1 MFRAGKIYSSDP
13 ILLQNALDF
22 FVEWSREEAE
32 IKVDTSGSTGKP
44 KEILLKKSQLILSA
58 SKTNQYFNLN
68 TRTKAFL
75 CLSTETIAGK
85 MMLVRAFVGDYEIRI
100 EQASLNP
107 LKDCEES
114 FDFMA
119 IVPLQLAT
127 ILDESSEKLALVKT
141 IIVGGA
147 PVSNHLTAKLK
158 TLKKSIFQTFG
169 MTETV
174 SHIALR
180 KIGFEESD
188 SYEALQGVTFTAP
201 EGNLEIHY
209 PELLPQSLLTTDFVR
224 LIDSTHFEWIG
235 RTDFIINSGGV
246 KLNPEAIEQKLASL
260 LNIPF
265 FISTISDDLLGNK
278 LTLVFESKLDSP
290 FKKSDFESLLTKY
303 EIPKMYAIIPTFE
316 RTSSGKIN
324 RKATTSKILANDWKP
339 IL

>member
-22 FVEWSREEAE
+22 FIQWNSKESE
-32 IKVDTSGSTGKP
+32 IKVNTSGSTGKP
-44 KEILLKKSQLILSA
+44 KQICLQKSQLILSA
-58 SKTNQYFNLN
+58 NKTNQYFNLN
-68 TRTKAFL
+68 AKTSAFL
-75 CLSTETIAGK
+75 CLSMDTIAGK
-85 MMLVRAFVGDYEIRI
+85 MMLVRAFVGNYEIRI
-100 EQASLNP
+100 EQASSNP
-107 LKDCEES
+107 LENCDES

-127 ILDESSEKLALVKT
+127 ILNETPEKLALIQT

-147 PVSNHLTAKLK
+147 AVSNQLTAKLK
-158 TLKKSIFQTFG
+158 ALKKSIFQTFG

-180 KIGFEESD
+180 KIGFEESV
-188 SYEALQGVTFTAP
+188 SYEGLQGVTFTAT

-209 PELLPQSLLTTDFVR
+209 PELLPEPLLTNDFVR

-246 KLNPEAIEQKLASL
+246 KLNPEAIEQKIASL
-260 LNIPF
+260 IDIPF
-265 FISTISDDLLGNK
+265 FISSTPDDLLGNK
-278 LTLVFESKLDSP
+278 LTLVLESERSTS
-290 FKKSDFESLLTKY
+290 FKKSDFEALLTKY
-303 EIPKMYAIIPTFE
+303 ELPKMLATIPAFE

-324 RKATTSKILANDWKP
+324 RKATASKILIDDWKP
-339 IL
+339 LL

>member
-1 MFRAGKIYSSDP
+1 MFRAGKIYSSNP

-22 FVEWSREEAE
+22 FAEWSREDAE
-32 IKVDTSGSTGKP
+32 IKVNSSGSTGKP
-44 KEILLKKSQLILSA
+44 KEILLQKSQLILSA
-58 SKTNQYFNLN
+58 SKTNKYFNLN
-68 TRTKAFL
+68 AGTKAFL
-75 CLSTETIAGK
+75 CLSTETIAGR

-100 EQASLNP
+100 EQASSNP

-127 ILDESSEKLALVKT
+127 ILDESSEKLALVKS

-147 PVSNHLTAKLK
+147 PVSNHLIAKLK

-180 KIGFEESD
+180 KIGFEESNY
-188 SYEALQGVTFTAP
+188 YEALQGVTFTAP
-201 EGNLEIHY
+201 KGNLEIHY
-209 PELLPQSLLTTDFVR
+209 PELLPQPLLTTDFVR

-246 KLNPEAIEQKLASL
+246 KLNPEAIEQKLANL
-260 LNIPF
+260 IDVPF
-265 FISTISDDLLGNK
+265 FISSIPDELLGNK
-278 LTLVFESKLDSP
+278 LTLVLESELDSS
-290 FKKSDFESLLTKY
+290 FKKSDFEALLTKY
-303 EIPKMYAIIPTFE
+303 EIPKMFVLIPTFE

-324 RKATTSKILANDWKP
+324 RKETLSKILANDWKP